1 MSERALAR
9 LLGVYAL
16 VLALACAYVRA
27 HFTLDAGPPREIV
40 ASQWRGGKLE
50 ARRVATAEELGTS
63 AAVREV
69 VVGEGPLPSHPV
81 LMSLALVAGRDGVKA
96 ELAGKT
102 AYVTPDDLVAAQAYD
117 RGHAL
122 PGVGLTLGTDVQVVW
137 ALLADRLG
145 ASVAEVRR
153 AATLHRL
160 RFQRRTQASP
170 PITPESLT
178 PDLARESITEAARH
192 LARGVSADGHFRY
205 TIDAPTNR
213 ALSGYDWP
221 RHAGATY
228 FLAQAAGLTHD
239 PEIAQACL
247 RAASLLRD
255 VATLSCGDARCIGV
269 DDMIDL
275 GSTALAVIAFAEMA
289 RTHVE
294 DGYATLI
301 PPLTRFLHE
310 QQRPDGSFSH
320 YYERSTK
327 TRLPL
332 QVPYYAGEAT
342 LALARA
348 HRVTGD
354 PADLD
359 GATRGLAHLVGP
371 AWSFFGDRYY
381 FAEEHWTCQAME
393 DLWERAPNERAL
405 ERCLRW
411 QEFNRALQLGPGE
424 SPHEGD
430 GAYQLGTVVTPRLTP
445 AASRCEA
452 GLATLR
458 IATLVGRPADE
469 RRALDAQLRRSLALL
484 LREQF
489 RPGPTHLFADP
500 EAVRGAFPGSPVDY
514 QLRIDYAQHAGSALV
529 RWLELTH

>member
-1 MSERALAR
+1 MSGRALGR
-9 LLGVYAL
+9 LLGVYVF

-69 VVGEGPLPSHPV
+69 VVGEGPLPSQPL

-102 AYVTPDDLVAAQAYD
+102 VYVTPDDLLSAQAYD

-153 AATLHRL
+153 SATLHRV
-160 RFQRRTQASP
+160 RFERRTRS
-170 PITPESLT
+170 ITPDGLT
-178 PDLARESITEAARH
+178 PDLVREAVTEAARH

-205 TIDAPTNR
+205 LIDAPTNR
-213 ALSGYDWP
+213 TLAGYDYP

-228 FLAQAAGLTHD
+228 FLAQAAALTHD
-239 PEIAQACL
+239 PAITQACL

-255 VATLSCGDARCIGV
+255 QATVACGDARCIGV
-269 DDMIDL
+269 DDVVDL
-275 GSTALAVIAFAEMA
+275 GSTALAVIAFSEIV

-354 PADLD
+354 ASDLE

-393 DLWERAPNERAL
+393 ELWERAPSERAL
-405 ERCLRW
+405 DRCLRW
-411 QEFNRALQLGPGE
+411 QEINRALQLGPGE
-424 SPHEGD
+424 SPHDGD

-458 IATLVGRPADE
+458 IASLTGRPEGE

-484 LREQF
+484 LREQL
-489 RPGPTHLFADP
+489 RPGPTHLFVDP

-514 QLRIDYAQHAGSALV
+514 QLRIDYAQHAGSALI
-529 RWLELTH
+529 RWLGAPREQ